1 MSRRDRIH
9 YLVNGGE
16 LARLMQ
22 STQRHTWRIIE
33 RAWRDYLVRIAHTNP
48 YDTRLAPH
56 ENEVEAALRF
66 YIDKVVIHHAVL
78 ESMVK
83 SAWKFP
89 HLETGE
95 ALIGV
100 VSPTDPSFFEGEQMS
115 GSVVVYIL
123 KTIAP
128 NDSTIREWGTVQMG
142 DEEQFDCFLWLAD
155 NWYEDFRDD
164 EFWGRFSLQH
174 LGDWHKHPSKMISPS
189 RGDYQSAR
197 EILRDVHW
205 GLPFILQPI
214 ITLAD
219 GRLVEEASNQEEE
232 FTFYTDP
239 LGRAIRI
246 DFWYLSKSQRSYEK
260 LSHVEVVS
268 ANFDD
273 ALPGLAPLPWNLL
286 DPQRMDY
293 EEYSLQ
299 ADGRNY
305 EALYFNTDGVTPLE
319 YCLFLPGSEGKK
331 QILVA
336 TPYDYPKRP
345 PVGWILNLKPEIES
359 DGLIEQIREAWPTRE
374 VVKPAP
380 DWQWSPKTSISA
392 FIEQIEYCMDLAASF
407 ETTEP
412 RRHSE

>member
-33 RAWRDYLVRIAHTNP
+33 SAWRDYLVRIAHTNP
-48 YDTRLAPH
+48 YDTRLEPH
-56 ENEVEAALRF
+56 QTEVQAGLRF
-66 YIDKVVIHHAVL
+66 YIDKVVMHQAVL
-78 ESMVK
+78 GSMVK
-83 SAWKFP
+83 SAWEFP

-100 VSPTDPSFFEGEQMS
+100 VSSTDPSIIEGEQMS

-164 EFWGRFSLQH
+164 EFWGRFTLQH
-174 LGDWHKHPSKMISPS
+174 LGDWHKHPSKMIAPS

-219 GRLVEEASNQEEE
+219 GRLVEEASNQEEDCI
-232 FTFYTDP
+232 FYTDP

-246 DFWYLSKSQRSYEK
+246 DFWYLSKLQRSYEK

-268 ANFDD
+268 ADFDD
-273 ALPGLAPLPWNLL
+273 ALPELAPLPWNLL
-286 DPQRMDY
+286 DLQRMDY

-319 YCLFLPGSEGKK
+319 YCLFLPSSEGKK
-331 QILVA
+331 HILVA
-336 TPYDYPKRP
+336 TPYDYPKQP

-359 DGLIEQIREAWPTRE
+359 HGLIEQIREAWPTRE

-380 DWQWSPKTSISA
+380 DWRWSPKTSISA
-392 FIEQIEYCMDLAASF
+392 LIEQIESCMDLAASF
-407 ETTEP
+407 EATEQ
-412 RRHSE
+412 RRHCE